1 MRSLSGAE
9 KDTAGPCAPSRRVVS
24 YMTIFLADIKKPPDL
39 LGGRSTDIS
48 GARYVGGPPRLISM
62 AMPRWLRILP
72 RRLGHRR
79 AAAYGFGPQISADP
93 LVRREQRAC
102 CLRAI
107 PTSSAAAP

>member
-48 GARYVGGPPRLISM
+48 GARYVGGPPRLIWM

-72 RRLGHRR
+72 CILGHRR
-79 AAAYGFGPQISADP
+79 AAAAWFGPEICASP
-93 LVRREQRAC
+93 LAGRA
-102 CLRAI
+102 A
-107 PTSSAAAP
+107 